1 MVCPQSKPSQ
11 QGTTFSL
18 FIIII
23 KTLLLIHSSFPIPLA
38 TFSKKKV
45 PAIAYGGPKAPA
57 DDPSPESTKI
67 AESLVLVEFIAD
79 LFPNSSL
86 HPKDP
91 VQLAQARFFIE
102 VVSSKLVPGWASF
115 VMRGESADQLL
126 AGFEAIQNLL
136 PADKAF
142 AVGDEVTIADL
153 AIAPFLARTEVA
165 IKNEIG
171 KYKAGEGL
179 KVYEIYKSDK
189 FSKLRNYFERIKAR
203 DSFKKTFDEVRACF
217 ISCHSCY
224 IILNGDSRFLE
235 LYQGSFC
242 KEIRK
247 KLISNKR
254 LAVL

>member
-1 MVCPQSKPSQ
+1 MAAVQPPQQITLYTAKICPYAHRTELALAEVGVDFTRYEIDLQNKPVWYAPKVNPAS
-11 QGTTFSL
+11 
-18 FIIII
+18 
-23 KTLLLIHSSFPIPLA
+23 
-38 TFSKKKV
+38 KV

-67 AESLVLVEFIAD
+67 AESLVLVEFVAD

-115 VMRGESADQLL
+115 VMRGESVDQLL
-126 AGFEAIQNLL
+126 AGFEAIQDIL

-153 AIAPFLARTEVA
+153 AIAPFLARAEVA
-165 IKNEIG
+165 IKNDIG
-171 KYKAGEGL
+171 KYKAGEGV
-179 KVYEIYKSDK
+179 KAYEIYKSDK

-203 DSFKKTFDEVRACF
+203 DSFKKTFDEN
-217 ISCHSCY
+217 Y
-224 IILNGDSRFLE
+224 IKEVFAKRFA
-235 LYQGSFC
+235 
-242 KEIRK
+242 K
-247 KLISNKR
+247 N
-254 LAVL
+254 